1 MALLHIITPVKD
13 SIDSTRLTIA
23 AVSGSA
29 LDIPYSYH
37 IFNDYSSEENTAI
50 LQQLSQEYAFEL
62 VNLKELTDHPSPNYR
77 LTLQLSQERA
87 LAEDAYLLLIESDVV
102 VKPDTL
108 QKMYQCAQSQEK
120 AGMVAAVTVDE
131 KGDINFP
138 YLYAQKWS
146 RRTHKTNKR
155 LSFCCTLLTP
165 AFLKAID
172 FHELDP
178 EKNWYDVFISHQ
190 SCALG
195 FDNFLMCDNAVL
207 HKPHGSRPWKQLK
220 YTHPLKYYWLK
231 FTKGLD
237 KI

>member
-1 MALLHIITPVKD
+1 
-13 SIDSTRLTIA
+13 
-23 AVSGSA
+23 
-29 LDIPYSYH
+29 
-37 IFNDYSSEENTAI
+37 
-50 LQQLSQEYAFEL
+50 
-62 VNLKELTDHPSPNYR
+62 
-77 LTLQLSQERA
+77 
-87 LAEDAYLLLIESDVV
+87 
-102 VKPDTL
+102 
-108 QKMYQCAQSQEK
+108 
-120 AGMVAAVTVDE
+120 
-131 KGDINFP
+131 
-138 YLYAQKWS
+138 
-146 RRTHKTNKR
+146 
-155 LSFCCTLLTP
+155 LTP

>member
-1 MALLHIITPVKD
+1 MDTLHIITPVKD
-13 SIDSTRLTIA
+13 SIDSTRQTIA
-23 AVSGSA
+23 AVSQSA
-29 LDIPYSYH
+29 LDIPFSFTV
-37 IFNDYSSEENTAI
+37 FNDYSSEENTAI
-50 LQQLSQEYAFEL
+50 LQQLSQEYHFDL
-62 VNLKELTDHPSPNYR
+62 VNIKDLTDHPSPNYR
-77 LTLQLSQERA
+77 LTLQIAQERA
-87 LAEDAYLLLIESDVV
+87 LAEDAYLLLVESDVV
-102 VKPDTL
+102 VQPDTL
-108 QKMYQCAQSQEK
+108 QTMYQYAKSYEK

-138 YLYAQKWS
+138 YLYARKWP
-146 RRTHKTNKR
+146 RCTHKTNKR

-195 FDNFLMCDNAVL
+195 FDNFLMCDKTVL
-207 HKPHGSRPWKQLK
+207 HRPHSSRQWKKLK
-220 YTHPLKYYWLK
+220 YTHPIKYYWMKL
-231 FTKGLD
+231 TKGLD